1 MCKASEKPN
10 IIELFRAAAIL
21 RQSQNSYDM
30 RNKTLYFS
38 FFIFHFSLFLLSCND
53 YDSAAIGYDDVVE
66 DSIVSAIEPVL
77 DASWRLSPI
86 MNVGQNSD
94 NVFLYRDE
102 LYNALFSRT
111 LGWNGGDVVSSA
123 SLSGGRVLW
132 LARDSYFGVVDAAT
146 RARLSGGT
154 VRSSLLL
161 QTGTLGSPVSGD
173 LRELNSFV
181 QTIDPAA
188 EGYYEGVNLVEAP
201 STKNYVVP
209 ALASEK
215 DGKIQVLYGCY
226 KSSNSRRESTCLA
239 TYSLGADGA
248 LVEESLQPDMLTNM
262 IGYDN
267 SLLRDDDGHNYIY
280 CTFLLSGINGV
291 LVART
296 STYDLSSTWEYC
308 IRSTDGDLVWTTTAP
323 TTSSGITANEIA
335 MRSSMLANNGACQH
349 PQVLRRGGYY
359 YLVGQSYQNKQD
371 VLIWRS
377 TTPYGPFA
385 DVKTLCVIP
394 SRLEKKGPQTY
405 NMLTRVTLHNALSR
419 EGELVLSTTQTA
431 PAAADNFTYP
441 GSADYVRPYFYRVY
455 NWEALWE

>member
-1 MCKASEKPN
+1 MKSNKLQATGRPIALMALYIVAFLC
-10 IIELFRAAAIL
+10 LF
-21 RQSQNSYDM
+21 
-30 RNKTLYFS
+30 
-38 FFIFHFSLFLLSCND
+38 SCND
-53 YDSAAIGYDDVVE
+53 YDSAAIGYDELEE
-66 DSIVSAIEPVL
+66 DSVVTYKEPVL
-77 DASWRLSPI
+77 DASWQLAPI
-86 MNVGQNSD
+86 MNIGQNSD
-94 NVFLYRDE
+94 NIFLYRDE

-123 SLSGGRVLW
+123 SLSGGRILW

-146 RARLSGGT
+146 RARLSANT
-154 VRSSLLL
+154 VRCSLLL
-161 QTGTLGSPVSGD
+161 QSGNIGSPNSAD
-173 LRELNSFV
+173 LMELNPFV
-181 QTIDPAA
+181 QTTDPAA
-188 EGYYEGVNLVEAP
+188 EGYYQGVNLVEAA
-201 STKNYVVP
+201 STKNYLVP

-226 KSSNSRRESTCLA
+226 RSSNSRRESTYLA
-239 TYSLGADGA
+239 TYSIGADGT
-248 LVEESLQPDMLTNM
+248 LVEESLQPEMLTNM

-267 SLLRDDDGHNYIY
+267 CLLRDDDGHNYIY

-296 STYDLSSTWEYC
+296 SNYDLSSPWEYC
-308 IRSTDGDLVWTTTAP
+308 VRSIDGDLVWTDKAP
-323 TTSSGITANEIA
+323 TTASGITADEVA
-335 MRSSMLANNGACQH
+335 MRSSMLTNNGACQH
-349 PQVLRRGGYY
+349 PQVIRRGGYY
-359 YLVGQSYQNKQD
+359 YLIGQSYQNKQD

-377 TTPYGPFA
+377 STPYGPFT

-405 NMLTRVTLHNALSR
+405 NTLTRVTLHNALSR

-431 PAAADNFTYP
+431 PATADNFTYP

>member
-1 MCKASEKPN
+1 MKSNKLQATGRPITRMALYSVAFLC
-10 IIELFRAAAIL
+10 LF
-21 RQSQNSYDM
+21 
-30 RNKTLYFS
+30 
-38 FFIFHFSLFLLSCND
+38 SCND
-53 YDSAAIGYDDVVE
+53 YDSAAIGYDELVE
-66 DSIVSAIEPVL
+66 DSVVTYKEPVL
-77 DASWRLSPI
+77 DASWQLAPI
-86 MNVGQNSD
+86 MNIGQNSD
-94 NVFLYRDE
+94 NIFLFRDE

-123 SLSGGRVLW
+123 SLPGGRILW

-146 RARLSGGT
+146 RARLSANT
-154 VRSSLLL
+154 VRCSLLL
-161 QTGTLGSPVSGD
+161 QSGNIGNPNSAD
-173 LRELNSFV
+173 LKELNPFV
-181 QTIDPAA
+181 QTTDPAA
-188 EGYYEGVNLVEAP
+188 EGYYQGVNLVEAA
-201 STKNYVVP
+201 STKNYLVP

-226 KSSNSRRESTCLA
+226 RSSNSRRESTYLA
-239 TYSLGADGA
+239 TYSIGADGT
-248 LVEESLQPDMLTNM
+248 LVEESLQPEMLTNM

-267 SLLRDDDGHNYIY
+267 CLLRDDDGHNYIY

-296 STYDLSSTWEYC
+296 SNYDLSSPWEYC
-308 IRSTDGDLVWTTTAP
+308 VRSIDGDLVWTDKAP
-323 TTSSGITANEIA
+323 TTASGITADEVA
-335 MRSSMLANNGACQH
+335 MRSSMLTNNGACQH
-349 PQVLRRGGYY
+349 PQVIRRGGYY
-359 YLVGQSYQNKQD
+359 YLIGQSYQNKQD

-377 TTPYGPFA
+377 STPYGPFT

-405 NMLTRVTLHNALSR
+405 NTLTRVTFHIALSR

-431 PAAADNFTYP
+431 PATADNFTYP